1 MMSHKDESGH
11 GHLAPPKHWRPR
23 STQPITPCSK
33 HFRSPL
39 KRHLTVWGPAGHLE
53 RLRCEWGRQ
62 ETQDR
67 VGLREPA
74 GSCST
79 VSTRISC
86 SPRRKILFMKHP
98 PTALSTSSLR
108 THELAR
114 THGKSLQ
121 TCTDLPLQSSCQ
133 LGAPCRPDSGRGW
146 AGSHPAEVRSPSQS
160 WLPARGSKQPS
171 GPCAYTPRWTER

>member
-1 MMSHKDESGH
+1 MSHKDESGH
-11 GHLAPPKHWRPR
+11 SHQAPPQHWCPR

-79 VSTRISC
+79 VSARISC
-86 SPRRKILFMKHP
+86 SPRRKILFMKHR

-114 THGKSLQ
+114 THGKSLKLVLTYLFRAHASWGHPVDQ
-121 TCTDLPLQSSCQ
+121 TAGGVGPGPTLQ
-133 LGAPCRPDSGRGW
+133 R
-146 AGSHPAEVRSPSQS
+146 
-160 WLPARGSKQPS
+160 
-171 GPCAYTPRWTER
+171 